1 MKLKKTFVATL
12 AITSLLKISTAQAA
26 TFDWTGNASENFT
39 EAGNWSQGS
48 WEQWNDYRF
57 GGTPTRATATID
69 GYFGMNSIILA
80 SGLTSDIVINSSASN
95 PVIMGIGVNSN
106 PSALISIA
114 SDSRDLTINGA
125 YIAASAVTWDVGAGR
140 TLTLNGALNNWFNPT
155 ALIKDGAG
163 TATLTQASG
172 YTGTTTINGG
182 TLQIGNGGSGGSLY
196 TPSVANGNLTFGSSA
211 AIVNNGALVYN
222 IAGGSVHVNRD
233 ISGTGTVSVTGDQAV
248 HFADGTNITTNGS
261 QTYSASATSGRYS
274 GFNLADNATVNL
286 TSTAGNISMTGM
298 LGTANGHS
306 GKLNINTSAGNGAVT
321 LNTPAGIPGVDFG
334 LDTLTV
340 NAGTGSITLGTH
352 NSENWNT
359 INAISLTGG
368 QINSSANMTAFT
380 SLTVSNSGASTF
392 SGSLTANDGSLT
404 KNGAGALTLSGANSY
419 NGATNINGGTLV
431 LQNSYNSTGFVIS
444 AGSTLDLNVASGNR
458 DLASTTFSGAGSL
471 IKTGAGSVVWGGS
484 SATFALGAGSM
495 IDVREGVFGG
505 GSNANENWSNNLS
518 GLNVASGATFNGVEA
533 NVRVDALT
541 GAGTITSGYPG
552 AGYQNFTFGVNNGSG
567 NFSGTLA
574 DSDSAPANFVKE
586 GSGTQTLSGA
596 NSYTGTTTISG
607 GTLQLGNGGTTGSL
621 STSSA
626 ITNNGNLTINRSN
639 NVTQGVDFSNS
650 ISGTGSFTQAGSGT
664 TTLTSAIAYSGT
676 TNVSGGT
683 LVLQGSGGGGTDYN
697 GGNININGA
706 STLRITG
713 ERYNFAGE
721 VISFNS
727 TGGGTIDA
735 IASGAGG
742 TVFTDNNTIAT
753 NGGAQNLISGV
764 RVDAQNQGL
773 NLNEQTVTFD
783 VASGTDEQSDLKVT
797 GTLWNNGNVIKTGN
811 GRLEFIGNQQYVGTT
826 TVSAGTLIINGNI
839 STSTLTTVETGA
851 TIAGSGTTGA
861 LTVNAGAFINPGNS
875 PGILNTGDYS
885 QEGTLIA
892 EINGITAGTQHDQLN
907 VTGSVTLSG
916 ALSLD
921 TLNAGIDY
929 VLNDVI
935 FLILNDDTDA
945 IVGRFSNYTE
955 GANVGSFGGFD
966 WVISYQADYDNNSF
980 FNGNDVA
987 LMAIPE
993 PSAALLGG
1001 LSALAL
1007 LRRRR
1012 R

>member
-1 MKLKKTFVATL
+1 MKLKKTFVATM
-12 AITSLLKISTAQAA
+12 AITSLLKISPAQAA

-48 WEQWNDYRF
+48 WDQWNDYRF
-57 GGTPTRATATID
+57 SGTPTRSSTTLNT
-69 GYFGMNSIILA
+69 YFGMNSIILA
-80 SGLTSDIVINSSASN
+80 SGLTSDIVINSSDAN
-95 PVIMGIGVNSN
+95 PLIMGIGVNGN

-114 SDSRDLTINGA
+114 SDSRNLTINGQ
-125 YIAASAVTWDVGAGR
+125 YISTSAVTWDVGAGR
-140 TLTLNGALNNWFNPT
+140 TLTLNGALNNWFNPA
-155 ALIKDGAG
+155 ALIKNGAG
-163 TATLTQASG
+163 TATLTQMG
-172 YTGTTTINGG
+172 NYTGATTVNGG
-182 TLQIGNGGSGGSLY
+182 TLNLADGDWVTGQPWNGSGATGTITVGAGATLS
-196 TPSVANGNLTFGSSA
+196 TSAGVTQIKNGL
-211 AIVNNGALVYN
+211 VLNG
-222 IAGGSVHVNRD
+222 
-233 ISGTGTVSVTGDQAV
+233 GTVSSRG
-248 HFADGTNITTNGS
+248 N
-261 QTYSASATSGRYS
+261 TY
-274 GFNLADNATVNL
+274 GFGNDTWGNLVLSSD
-286 TSTAGNISMTGM
+286 I
-298 LGTANGHS
+298 
-306 GKLNINTSAGNGAVT
+306 SAGNSSSSTISSEIRLEGNRTISVGSGSNLT
-321 LNTPAGIPGVDFG
+321 ISGGV
-334 LDTLTV
+334 
-340 NAGTGSITLGTH
+340 
-352 NSENWNT
+352 
-359 INAISLTGG
+359 AISSLGGSPGITKTG
-368 QINSSANMTAFT
+368 
-380 SLTVSNSGASTF
+380 
-392 SGSLTANDGSLT
+392 DGI
-404 KNGAGALTLSGANSY
+404 LTLSGANSY
-419 NGATNINGGTLV
+419 NAATNINGGTLI
-431 LQNSYNSTGFVIS
+431 LQNSYNSSGFVIS

-471 IKTGAGSVVWGGS
+471 IKTGSGSVIWGGS

-596 NSYTGTTTISG
+596 NSYIGTTTISG

-621 STSSA
+621 STNSA

-742 TVFTDNNTIAT
+742 TVFTGDNTIAT

-764 RVDAQNQGL
+764 RVGAQNQGL
-773 NLNEQTVTFD
+773 NLNGQTVTFN
-783 VASGTDEQSDLKVT
+783 VASGTNAQSDLKVT
-797 GTLWNNGNVIKTGN
+797 GTLWNSGNVIKTGN
-811 GRLEFIGNQQYVGTT
+811 GRLEFTGNQQYTGST

-839 STSTLTTVETGA
+839 STSTLTTVENGA
-851 TIAGSGTTGA
+851 TIAGSGTIGA

-885 QEGTLIA
+885 QAGTLVA
-892 EINGITAGTQHDQLN
+892 EITGITAGTQHDQIN
-907 VTGSVTLSG
+907 VTDSVTLSG

-966 WVISYQADYDNNSF
+966 WVISYQADYDNGSF

>member
-1 MKLKKTFVATL
+1 MKLKKTFVATM
-12 AITSLLKISTAQAA
+12 AITSLLKISTAHAA
-26 TFDWTGNASENFT
+26 TFDWTGNFSENFT

-57 GGTPTRATATID
+57 GGTPTRSSMTLNT
-69 GYFGMNSIILA
+69 YFGINSIILA
-80 SGLTSDIVINSSASN
+80 SGLTSDIVINSSDTN
-95 PVIMGIGVNSN
+95 PLIMGIGVNGN

-114 SDSRDLTINGA
+114 SDSRDLTINGQ

-140 TLTLNGALNNWFNPT
+140 TLTLNGALNNWFSPS
-155 ALIKDGAG
+155 ALIKNGAG
-163 TATLTQASG
+163 TATLTQMG
-172 YTGTTTINGG
+172 NYTGGTTVNGG
-182 TLQIGNGGSGGSLY
+182 TLNLADADWVTGQPWNGSGATGTITVGAGATLS
-196 TPSVANGNLTFGSSA
+196 TSAGVTQIKNGL
-211 AIVNNGALVYN
+211 VLNG
-222 IAGGSVHVNRD
+222 
-233 ISGTGTVSVTGDQAV
+233 GTVSSRG
-248 HFADGTNITTNGS
+248 N
-261 QTYSASATSGRYS
+261 TY
-274 GFNLADNATVNL
+274 GFGNDTWGNLVLSSD
-286 TSTAGNISMTGM
+286 I
-298 LGTANGHS
+298 
-306 GKLNINTSAGNGAVT
+306 SAGNSSSSTISSEIRLEGNRTISVGSGSNLT
-321 LNTPAGIPGVDFG
+321 ISGGI
-334 LDTLTV
+334 
-340 NAGTGSITLGTH
+340 
-352 NSENWNT
+352 
-359 INAISLTGG
+359 AISPLGGSPGITKTG
-368 QINSSANMTAFT
+368 
-380 SLTVSNSGASTF
+380 
-392 SGSLTANDGSLT
+392 DGI
-404 KNGAGALTLSGANSY
+404 LTLSGANSY
-419 NGATNINGGTLV
+419 NGATNINGGTLI
-431 LQNSYNSTGFVIS
+431 LQNSYNSSGFVIS

-471 IKTGAGSVVWGGS
+471 IKTGSGSVIWGGS

-505 GSNANENWSNNLS
+505 GSNANENWTNNLS

-541 GAGTITSGYPG
+541 GSGTITSGYPG
-552 AGYQNFTFGVNNGSG
+552 AGYQNFTFGVNDGSG

-574 DSDSAPANFVKE
+574 DSDSASANFVKE
-586 GSGTQTLSGA
+586 GTGTQTLSGV
-596 NSYTGTTTISG
+596 NSYTGTTTI
-607 GTLQLGNGGTTGSL
+607 N
-621 STSSA
+621 
-626 ITNNGNLTINRSN
+626 
-639 NVTQGVDFSNS
+639 
-650 ISGTGSFTQAGSGT
+650 
-664 TTLTSAIAYSGT
+664 
-676 TNVSGGT
+676 GGT
-683 LVLQGSGGGGTDYN
+683 LVLQGSGGGGTNYT

-735 IASGAGG
+735 LASGAGG
-742 TVFTDNNTIAT
+742 TVFTGDNTIAT
-753 NGGAQNLISGV
+753 NGGAQNVLSGV
-764 RVDAQNQGL
+764 RVGAQNQGL
-773 NLNEQTVTFD
+773 NLNGQTVTFN

-797 GTLWNNGNVIKTGN
+797 GTLWNSGNVIKTGD
-811 GRLEFIGNQQYVGTT
+811 GRLELTGEQQYVGTT
-826 TVSAGTLIINGNI
+826 TVSGGSLIINGNI

-885 QEGTLIA
+885 QAGTLIA

-935 FLILNDDTDA
+935 FLILNDDSDA
-945 IVGRFSNYTE
+945 VAGAFSNYSE
-955 GANVGSFGGFD
+955 GATVGSFGGFE
-966 WVISYQADYDNNSF
+966 WIISYQADYDSNRF

-987 LMAIPE
+987 LRAVPE

-1001 LSALAL
+1001 LGALAL

-1012 R
+1012 K